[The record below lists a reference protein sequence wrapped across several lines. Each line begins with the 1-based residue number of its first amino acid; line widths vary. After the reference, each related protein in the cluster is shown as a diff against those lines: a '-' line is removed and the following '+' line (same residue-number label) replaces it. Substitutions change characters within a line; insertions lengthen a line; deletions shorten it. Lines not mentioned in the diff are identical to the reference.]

1 MTHLF
6 LYFTRNCLYSLA
18 GKAALGKQCWRILSS
33 YNQQHWK
40 RSSLQHSDVEKVL
53 LSGIYRWIS
62 VLHYHRGLRGS
73 YDSHCICD
81 FYMRLCFAPALFP
94 SQISAQLWLTWILEN
109 ESDSTAS
116 CHYIHA
122 PPPPFSTGI
131 DTWFLSE
138 PKNRFFQALTLS
150 YFFTKSPSLFRSLP
164 LKSLSGGVS
173 G

>member
-62 VLHYHRGLRGS
+62 VLHYHRGLWGS

-81 FYMRLCFAPALFP
+81 FYMRLFCSSAVPLADLSATLTHMDLGKWKWQHCFMSLHPCP
-94 SQISAQLWLTWILEN
+94 
-109 ESDSTAS
+109 
-116 CHYIHA
+116 